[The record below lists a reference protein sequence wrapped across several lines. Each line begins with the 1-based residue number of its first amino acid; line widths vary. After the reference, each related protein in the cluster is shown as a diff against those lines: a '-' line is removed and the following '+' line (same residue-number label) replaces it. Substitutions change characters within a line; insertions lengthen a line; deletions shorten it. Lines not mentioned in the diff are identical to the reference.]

1 MTARPRQAVTA
12 DAIAAAVRA
21 ESLLRPWGAQARVAK
36 RLGCDRATVT
46 RAMRRAAPVDDLAY
60 TPAPGE
66 LALKAQ
72 QAQDAALLQMELLR
86 QLVLTP
92 VVAPIVADLLH
103 ALPAPCAPP
112 QQSRPAATIA
122 SVTVRLLPSV
132 RNVARERETRTVA
145 ALIWLLVSAC
155 VVVTASVLP
164 GLGSVLLLLC
174 VGALAGYLMLEG

>member
-66 LALKAQ
+66 LELKAQ
-72 QAQDAALLQMELLR
+72 QARDAALLQMELLR

-92 VVAPIVADLLH
+92 VVAPIVARTLH
-103 ALPAPCAPP
+103 ALPVPCAPP
-112 QQSRPAATIA
+112 QQSPPAATIA
-122 SVTVRLLPSV
+122 SVSAGPMPDYTD
-132 RNVARERETRTVA
+132 VAWWLGVGGWCMVA
-145 ALIWLLVSAC
+145 ALTVALARVAPGLSYMLLVPLSWFA
-155 VVVTASVLP
+155 VVLVKT
-164 GLGSVLLLLC
+164 
-174 VGALAGYLMLEG
+174 